1 MNPRA
6 AGTRHS
12 DGTSAEAVGLASA
25 VSPCFTPGTQILTER
40 GEIPAEL
47 LRVGDRVVTRDNGIQ
62 EVRWIGL
69 SRMYVQ
75 DFIVSPHLLPV
86 SIRQGALGK
95 GLPDRDLVVS
105 PNHRVLVA
113 AERTS
118 IFFAEREV
126 LVAAKHLQAQ
136 GVGTVES
143 SGTVYIH
150 FMFDRHE
157 VILSNGAWTESF
169 QPDDQTLKGM
179 GNAQRLE
186 LLELFPALK
195 TKEGRKSYRPARRI
209 VAKRDINPIVR

>member
-1 MNPRA
+1 MV
-6 AGTRHS
+6 
-12 DGTSAEAVGLASA
+12 AEPLRSVRR

-47 LRVGDRVVTRDNGIQ
+47 LRVGDRIVTRDNGIQ
-62 EVRWIGL
+62 EIRWIGL
-69 SRMYVQ
+69 SPMYVQ
-75 DFIVSPHLLPV
+75 DFIANPHLLPV
-86 SIRQGALGK
+86 SIPQGLLGK

-105 PNHRVLVA
+105 PNHRVLVP

-126 LVAAKHLQAQ
+126 LVAAKHLKTE
-136 GVGTVES
+136 GVRTVES

-169 QPDDQTLKGM
+169 QPDDKTLKGM

-186 LLELFPALK
+186 ILELFPALK
-195 TKEGRKSYRPARRI
+195 TKEGRKSYRPARR
-209 VAKRDINPIVR
+209 VAAKRDVDPVVR